1 MSVLQNRQ
9 SGSVTCVERA
19 SSRPTTVITTEIV
32 RFYWQNFWPILDP
45 PDHNRDM
52 EDQDLIYHQ
61 LEKIDMDEEMRRNHF
76 EVNVKPNLEKFKERL
91 KAEREYLRI
100 YEKMA
105 KEQIDRKLGW

>member
-1 MSVLQNRQ
+1 
-9 SGSVTCVERA
+9 
-19 SSRPTTVITTEIV
+19 
-32 RFYWQNFWPILDP
+32 
-45 PDHNRDM
+45 M

-105 KEQIDRKLGW
+105 KEQIDRKLGWFSLKT